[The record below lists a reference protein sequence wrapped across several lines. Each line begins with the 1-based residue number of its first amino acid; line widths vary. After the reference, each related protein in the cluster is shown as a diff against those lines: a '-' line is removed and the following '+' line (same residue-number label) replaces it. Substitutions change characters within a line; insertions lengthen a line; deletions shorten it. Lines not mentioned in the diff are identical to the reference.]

1 MPVGIP
7 RWKGRLAPS
16 AELEGVP
23 MPIVGGL
30 DIHRKR
36 IAFDYLDTV
45 TGEVR
50 RGQIAPADRAHLRA
64 WLVRFAG
71 GPCRDSR
78 PGERLESEEYTVMP
92 SPANRTALRE
102 EENRPCPAS
111 QQVSASAVTGPAPYS
126 LAARTPGAGQVP
138 GSIEQ
143 FAAQRVQPALDGGG
157 HVQGG
162 GDLQLPVRSMRGP
175 EPGWGGSAR
184 PSGCLRDI
192 TTTVITAPVKTGDS
206 VVPASHHG
214 AVATR
219 PRAAPVQRVRSG
231 ARWPRHAQS
240 RS

>member
-126 LAARTPGAGQVP
+126 LAARTLA
-138 GSIEQ
+138 
-143 FAAQRVQPALDGGG
+143 
-157 HVQGG
+157 
-162 GDLQLPVRSMRGP
+162 PVRCRAASSSSLRNGCSLPSMAAGMSR
-175 EPGWGGSAR
+175 
-184 PSGCLRDI
+184 
-192 TTTVITAPVKTGDS
+192 
-206 VVPASHHG
+206 
-214 AVATR
+214 AVATCSC
-219 PRAAPVQRVRSG
+219 PSDQ
-231 ARWPRHAQS
+231 
-240 RS
+240 